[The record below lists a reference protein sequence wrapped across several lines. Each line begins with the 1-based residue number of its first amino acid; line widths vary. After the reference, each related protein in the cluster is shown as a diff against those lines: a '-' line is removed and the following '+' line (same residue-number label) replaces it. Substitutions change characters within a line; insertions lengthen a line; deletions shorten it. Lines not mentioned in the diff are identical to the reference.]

1 MGYLLGSALFVAA
14 MAALSRWLRRE
25 EADGSFDAGPSS
37 VSQPG
42 LRRLFDFGRGGWS
55 EDGVN
60 QPPRD

>member
-1 MGYLLGSALFVAA
+1 MGYFLAVAGFVAV

-25 EADGSFDAGPSS
+25 EADGAFDPGASS

-55 EDGVN
+55 QDGVN
-60 QPPRD
+60 QPPKD

>member
-1 MGYLLGSALFVAA
+1 MGYYLGVAA
-14 MAALSRWLRRE
+14 FIAGMGALARWLRKRE
-25 EADGSFDAGPSS
+25 AEGAFDPGASS

-60 QPPRD
+60 QRPSR